1 MALSD
6 TEVNKIND
14 LYKQL
19 DEKQAQ
25 LDVYAETTDAI
36 VAEVKEINKK
46 LDTLLAKTTTKKK

>member
-1 MALSD
+1 MALTD

-25 LDVYAETTDAI
+25 LAVYAETTDAL

-46 LDTLLAKTTTKKK
+46 LDTILASTTAKKK